1 MCDFYDSKEV
11 KTSTNAIWVVQIT
24 RKVRAAIFSQCN
36 LGLRFTKNEKRNQNW

>member
-1 MCDFYDSKEV
+1 MCDFYDSMEV
-11 KTSTNAIWVVQIT
+11 KTNTNAIWVVQIK